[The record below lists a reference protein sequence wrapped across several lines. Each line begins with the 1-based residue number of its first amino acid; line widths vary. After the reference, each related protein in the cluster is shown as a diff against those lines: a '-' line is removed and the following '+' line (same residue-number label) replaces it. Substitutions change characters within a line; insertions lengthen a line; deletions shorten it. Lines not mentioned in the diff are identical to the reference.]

1 MPSGKYSKK
10 RKTKPVRRRS
20 RRKTHRKMKGGS
32 DDGETIWTAKKNG
45 GGNSWNVSKGI
56 ETGEDKIYM
65 LDDTTLLHLTKAQET
80 LLSEHILGKTSY
92 NSSTTT
98 AAKRSSLSEI
108 VVDDM
113 WDGKNTSHT
122 VPGYTSVVAT
132 RTVDGSADGLGKV
145 TLTFKGDESEADHP
159 FDDSAVTF
167 VHLKVNT

>member
-32 DDGETIWTAKKNG
+32 DDGETIWTAKKDG

-56 ETGEDKIYM
+56 LVDRIYK
-65 LDDTTLLHLTKAQET
+65 LGDDGNLHSLSQAQEKLVT
-80 LLSEHILGKTSY
+80 DEIIGKASHISNTSA
-92 NSSTTT
+92 T
-98 AAKRSSLSEI
+98 KVSLSEI
-108 VVDDM
+108 ENNDT
-113 WDGKNTSHT
+113 WDGASSSHT

-132 RTVDGSADGLGKV
+132 WTVDGSADGLGKV
-145 TLTFKGDESEADHP
+145 TLTFKGDGSEADHP
-159 FDDSAVTF
+159 FDDSDVTF